1 MAMGFSYDRLWGLAL
16 KRKLKKTDLRDLAG
30 ITNTT
35 LASLS
40 KDQTVSMETLGR
52 LCEALECNLED
63 IVEYKREGLID

>member
-1 MAMGFSYDRLWGLAL
+1 MGFSYDRLWELAL

-40 KDQTVSMETLGR
+40 IKTKQCR
-52 LCEALECNLED
+52 W
-63 IVEYKREGLID
+63 KH